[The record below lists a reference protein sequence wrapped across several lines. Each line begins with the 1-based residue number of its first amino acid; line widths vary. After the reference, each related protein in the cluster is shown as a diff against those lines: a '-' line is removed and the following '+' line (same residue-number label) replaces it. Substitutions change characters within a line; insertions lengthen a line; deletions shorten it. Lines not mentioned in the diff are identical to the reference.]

1 MFMRK
6 FLRSCLPLMVLLL
19 STSCA
24 SGSNPFKLSSA
35 APVALE
41 IEQVE
46 LSGQPGNYAVRGKTS
61 LPEGTQL
68 SVSALRTF
76 ELESAPAELESET
89 PQFVILDRQVAE
101 VRDGVW
107 QSELKLW
114 QTAADG
120 RYQENW
126 QMQMPA
132 PPVDSSP
139 SSAVTFLVTLEPR
152 LFDQVVDAKE
162 VEALDKSADSL
173 LSFTASGEPYL
184 RVSQSLAV
192 ALPTGRSQGSET
204 ALTAPENPWQ
214 GRDRLNAAAADFE
227 DAPTLPFYEEDNLP
241 LPSSNMLR

>member
-1 MFMRK
+1 
-6 FLRSCLPLMVLLL
+6 MVVLTL
-19 STSCA
+19 SASCA
-24 SGSNPFKLSSA
+24 NGSNPFKLSSA

-76 ELESAPAELESET
+76 EPKAAPAEGTEET
-89 PQFVILDRQVAE
+89 SQFVILDRQIAE

-126 QMQMPA
+126 QMQMPT
-132 PPVDSSP
+132 PPADSSP

-152 LFDQVVDAKE
+152 LFDQVIDSKGI
-162 VEALDKSADSL
+162 EALNQSADPL

-184 RVSQSLAV
+184 TVSRALAV
-192 ALPTGRSQGSET
+192 ALPTGRSKSGET
-204 ALTAPENPWQ
+204 TLTAAENPWV
-214 GRDRLNAAAADFE
+214 GRDRLNAVAADFE

-241 LPSSNMLR
+241 LPSSHMLR